1 MDEQIFK
8 DEEITPIEPVEEA
21 IAEDSFF
28 KEPLP
33 ETPVIKETP
42 VEETIIDTPVIEE
55 PQEEA
60 PVEEEASDAADV
72 ADAVETT
79 GKRQRKES
87 LLFKYGV
94 IAFLEIL
101 AIISIFLIF
110 ITRNIKAPIK
120 SIYDESVENF
130 LDSAVDNVKS
140 WFENQVTVMNV
151 FQKAIVNETDSPE
164 NIKKRVKTV
173 PKPDGF
179 EYVMVFWDT
188 NTDAKDGGPETFNT
202 KGGSSTAG
210 ILQKEYYINHQKSDV
225 SVWLESPR
233 VAAAG
238 GFTMPL
244 FVKSEFIDE
253 KTGKKINGG
262 CVGFLELEPITHLG
276 KTFYN
281 TGRISIYDDKNEIRA
296 GEDILAE
303 DDLDH
308 LEIYTKTF
316 NLSNKVWTVVAS
328 VEKSEIH
335 QISSRL
341 QNISLIGGFVIA
353 IILMILELLIIRIII
368 GKFADIKNNI
378 DDLNTGDK
386 DLTKRITIYHNN
398 EISQVKRSVNT
409 FVNTVHETVREIGS
423 ANDNLKSTFDNVKT
437 QLDATKSQRDNI
449 SSEIQTATET
459 LEAEDKS
466 VTDTSQLVSQI
477 SSNISTL
484 NQMIDSQVDA
494 ITQASAGIEQMIG
507 NIQSITNSVDKMAGE
522 FTELNAATAEGIEK
536 NRIVNELLNTVLAQS
551 KTLQDTNMVIA
562 SISSQTNLL
571 SMNAMIESAHAGEA
585 GKGFAVVAEEIRK
598 LADTSAAQSK
608 SIGENLKLIAAN
620 IQKVVESADSSKAS
634 FEVVSDKT
642 NNTSE
647 LVYSIKK
654 ATEEQSE
661 GSKHLLETLSK
672 MNNISVSVQRSSKKI
687 EDRAQTVLTSI
698 EGLKESSSNMA
709 QNFNK
714 IVSTTEVTQKTT
726 QNLHQLTED
735 MTNAV
740 NDISERIDEF
750 KV

>member
-1 MDEQIFK
+1 MAEQVLN
-8 DEEITPIEPVEEA
+8 EENPVK
-21 IAEDSFF
+21 
-28 KEPLP
+28 KE
-33 ETPVIKETP
+33 K
-42 VEETIIDTPVIEE
+42 
-55 PQEEA
+55 
-60 PVEEEASDAADV
+60 
-72 ADAVETT
+72 
-79 GKRQRKES
+79 KKRKES

-101 AIISIFLIF
+101 AFISVFLIY
-110 ITRNIKAPIK
+110 ISRNIKAPIK
-120 SIYDESVENF
+120 SIYDESIENF

-140 WFENQVTVMNV
+140 WFENQVNVMNV
-151 FQKAIVNETDSPE
+151 FQRAVVDPVDTPE
-164 NIKKRVKTV
+164 HIKERIKTV
-173 PKPDGF
+173 AKPDGF
-179 EYVMVFWDT
+179 EYVMVFWDSDT
-188 NTDAKDGGPETFNT
+188 SAKDGGPQTFNT
-202 KGGSSTAG
+202 KGGSSVAG
-210 ILQKEYYINHQKSDV
+210 ILQKEYYINHKKSNV

-244 FVKSEFIDE
+244 FVKSDFTDE
-253 KTGKKINGG
+253 KTGKKIGGG

-296 GEDILAE
+296 GDDILAE
-303 DDLDH
+303 NSLDH
-308 LEIYTKTF
+308 LEVYTKTF

-328 VEKSEIH
+328 VEKAEIH
-335 QISSRL
+335 QISNQL
-341 QNISLIGGFVIA
+341 QTISLIGGFVIA
-353 IILMILELLIIRIII
+353 LILMVLELIIIKIII
-368 GKFADIKNNI
+368 GKFDSIKKNI

-386 DLTKRITIYHNN
+386 DLTKRLEIFHNN
-398 EISQVKRSVNT
+398 EISQVKISVNT
-409 FVNTVHETVREIGS
+409 FVNTLHETVRGIGL
-423 ANDNLKSTFDNVKT
+423 ANYNLKETFGNVKQ
-437 QLDATKSQRDNI
+437 QLDATKTQMDNI
-449 SSEIQTATET
+449 SNEIQTATAT

-466 VTDTSQLVSQI
+466 VMDTSDLVSQI
-477 SSNISTL
+477 SSNITTL

-507 NIQSITNSVDKMAGE
+507 NIQSISGSIDKMAGE
-522 FTELNAATAEGIEK
+522 FTELNAATVEGIEK
-536 NRIVNELLNTVLAQS
+536 NRIVNELLNSVLAQS

-598 LADTSAAQSK
+598 LADTSATQSK

-620 IQKVVESADSSKAS
+620 IQKVVESADLSKAS

-647 LVYSIKK
+647 LVYAIKK

-687 EDRAQTVLTSI
+687 GDRALTVLDSI
-698 EGLKESSSNMA
+698 AGLKESSKNMA
-709 QNFNK
+709 SNFNQ
-714 IVSTTEVTQKTT
+714 IVSTTEITQETT
-726 QNLHQLTED
+726 RNLHQLTED
-735 MTNAV
+735 MNNAV
-740 NDISERIDEF
+740 NEISERIDEF

>member
-1 MDEQIFK
+1 MADQIVDNNNTAK
-8 DEEITPIEPVEEA
+8 
-21 IAEDSFF
+21 
-28 KEPLP
+28 
-33 ETPVIKETP
+33 IKK
-42 VEETIIDTPVIEE
+42 
-55 PQEEA
+55 A
-60 PVEEEASDAADV
+60 
-72 ADAVETT
+72 
-79 GKRQRKES
+79 KKQRRES

-94 IAFLEIL
+94 IAFIEIL
-101 AIISIFLIF
+101 AFISVFLVF
-110 ITRNIKAPIK
+110 MSHNIKAPLK
-120 SIYDESVENF
+120 GIYDEAIENI
-130 LDSAVDNVKS
+130 LDSAVDNVKV
-140 WFENQVTVMNV
+140 WFENQVTVLTV
-151 FQKAIVNETDSPE
+151 FQRAVVDPVDNTD
-164 NIKKRVKTV
+164 NIKQRIKTV
-173 PKPDGF
+173 KKPEGF
-179 EYVMVFWDT
+179 EYCMVFWDT

-202 KGGSSTAG
+202 KGGTSVAG
-210 ILQKEYYINHQKSDV
+210 ILQKEYYVNHKKSDV

-244 FVKSEFIDE
+244 FIKSEFVDD
-253 KTGKKINGG
+253 KTGEKINGG
-262 CVGFLELEPITHLG
+262 CVGFLELEPITALG
-276 KTFYN
+276 KKFFK
-281 TGRISIYDDKNEIRA
+281 TGRVSVYDDANALRA
-296 GEDILAE
+296 GEDILGE
-303 DDLDH
+303 SDINH
-308 LEIYTKTF
+308 LEVYTKTF
-316 NLSNKVWTVVAS
+316 ALNNKVWKVIATV
-328 VEKSEIH
+328 ERSEITE
-335 QISSRL
+335 IATRL
-341 QNISLIGGFVIA
+341 QKESLFGGIVIA
-353 IILMILELLIIRIII
+353 FILMILELFIIRTIIV
-368 GKFADIKNNI
+368 KFSSIKKNI

-386 DLTKRITIYHNN
+386 DLTKRLEIYHNN
-398 EISQVKRSVNT
+398 EISQVKKSVNT

-423 ANDNLKSTFDNVKT
+423 ANDNLKDTFDNVKK
-437 QLDATKSQRDNI
+437 QLDETKNQMNNI
-449 SSEIQTATET
+449 SNEIHAATAT

-466 VTDTSQLVSQI
+466 VMDTSELVSQI

-507 NIQSITNSVDKMAGE
+507 NIQSISGSVDKMAGE
-522 FTELNAATAEGIEK
+522 FTELNAATVEGIEK
-536 NRIVNELLNTVLAQS
+536 NRIVNELLNSVLAQS

-598 LADTSAAQSK
+598 LADTSATQSK

-620 IQKVVESADSSKAS
+620 IQKVVESADLSKAS

-687 EDRAQTVLTSI
+687 GDRALTVLDAI
-698 EGLKESSSNMA
+698 AGLKESSKNMA

-714 IVSTTEVTQKTT
+714 IVSTTEVTQQTT
-726 QNLHQLTED
+726 NNLNQLTVE

-740 NDISERIDEF
+740 DDISERIEEF

>member
-1 MDEQIFK
+1 MAEQVLK
-8 DEEITPIEPVEEA
+8 SKTAGNNKV
-21 IAEDSFF
+21 
-28 KEPLP
+28 K
-33 ETPVIKETP
+33 K
-42 VEETIIDTPVIEE
+42 
-55 PQEEA
+55 
-60 PVEEEASDAADV
+60 
-72 ADAVETT
+72 
-79 GKRQRKES
+79 QRRES
-87 LLFKYGV
+87 LLLKYGV

-101 AIISIFLIF
+101 GFISVFLIF
-110 ITRNIKAPIK
+110 MSRNIKAPIK
-120 SIYDESVENF
+120 TIYDESIDNF

-140 WFENQVTVMNV
+140 WFSNQVTVMNV
-151 FQKAIVNETDSPE
+151 FQHAVVDATDNTE
-164 NIKKRVKTV
+164 NIKHRIKTV

-202 KGGSSTAG
+202 MGGSSTAG
-210 ILQKEYYINHQKSDV
+210 ILQKEYYINHQKNNV
-225 SVWLESPR
+225 AVWLESPR

-244 FVKSEFIDE
+244 FVKSEFIDDQTGE
-253 KTGKKINGG
+253 KVTGG

-276 KTFYN
+276 KTFYK
-281 TGRISIYDDKNEIRA
+281 TGRISIYDDKDAIRA

-303 DDLDH
+303 ENTSH
-308 LEIYTKTF
+308 LEMYTRTF
-316 NLSNKVWTVVAS
+316 TLNNKVWTVVAS

-335 QISSRL
+335 QIANKL
-341 QNISLIGGFVIA
+341 QNVSLIGGFVIA
-353 IILMILELLIIRIII
+353 IILMILELLIIRIIL
-368 GKFADIKNNI
+368 GKFESIKKNI

-386 DLTKRITIYHNN
+386 DLTKRLEIYHNN
-398 EISQVKRSVNT
+398 EISQVKKSVNI

-423 ANDNLKSTFDNVKT
+423 ANDNLKETFENVKG
-437 QLDATKSQRDNI
+437 QLNETKNQMDNI
-449 SSEIQTATET
+449 SNEIQTATAT

-466 VTDTSQLVSQI
+466 VVDTSELVSQI
-477 SSNISTL
+477 SSNITTL

-494 ITQASAGIEQMIG
+494 ITQASAGIEEMIG
-507 NIQSITNSVDKMAGE
+507 NIQSITTSVDKMAGE
-522 FTELNAATAEGIEK
+522 FTELNAATVEGIEK
-536 NRIVNELLNTVLAQS
+536 NRIVNELLNSVLAQS
-551 KTLQDTNMVIA
+551 KSLQDTNMVIA
-562 SISSQTNLL
+562 NISSQTNLL

-598 LADTSAAQSK
+598 LADTSATQSK

-620 IQKVVESADSSKAS
+620 IQKVVESADLSKAS

-687 EDRAQTVLTSI
+687 GDRALSVLDAI
-698 EGLKESSSNMA
+698 AGLKESSKNMA

-714 IVSTTEVTQKTT
+714 IVSTTEVTQQTT
-726 QNLHQLTED
+726 RNLNRLTED
-735 MTNAV
+735 MNAAV
-740 NDISERIDEF
+740 DNISERIEEF